1 MKHFKDEAQL
11 KRVFRLFLCCV
22 FCYGIV
28 EGFSLNI
35 FSNFFKDAYNVSD
48 QVRGWIETPRESP
61 GVFCMFYLPALAA
74 FADVRLARYAVI
86 VDAVAMLLKVVI
98 GLLYV
103 IHRQARPVPDGIGVA
118 RHPAVNGHVPIIGSV
133 EIIVRSHIVCNTSN
147 LRSHMLAMDR
157 VPYIGI
163 VADAS
168 VGSLP
173 VFLPSRDNVEDI
185 SSLTAGIVET
195 SKPHGGVA
203 IIRSLRH
210 KTVLPLWLTSQQTS
224 HQRNECHH

>member
-74 FADVRLARYAVI
+74 FADVRLARISTRKMPILYCIAPMVR
-86 VDAVAMLLKVVI
+86 LLTP
-98 GLLYV
+98 
-103 IHRQARPVPDGIGVA
+103 R
-118 RHPAVNGHVPIIGSV
+118 
-133 EIIVRSHIVCNTSN
+133 
-147 LRSHMLAMDR
+147 
-157 VPYIGI
+157 
-163 VADAS
+163 
-168 VGSLP
+168 
-173 VFLPSRDNVEDI
+173 
-185 SSLTAGIVET
+185 
-195 SKPHGGVA
+195 
-203 IIRSLRH
+203 
-210 KTVLPLWLTSQQTS
+210 
-224 HQRNECHH
+224 

>member
-86 VDAVAMLLKVVI
+86 VDAIALLLM
-98 GLLYV
+98 G
-103 IHRQARPVPDGIGVA
+103 R
-118 RHPAVNGHVPIIGSV
+118 
-133 EIIVRSHIVCNTSN
+133 
-147 LRSHMLAMDR
+147 
-157 VPYIGI
+157 
-163 VADAS
+163 
-168 VGSLP
+168 
-173 VFLPSRDNVEDI
+173 
-185 SSLTAGIVET
+185 
-195 SKPHGGVA
+195 
-203 IIRSLRH
+203 
-210 KTVLPLWLTSQQTS
+210 
-224 HQRNECHH
+224 